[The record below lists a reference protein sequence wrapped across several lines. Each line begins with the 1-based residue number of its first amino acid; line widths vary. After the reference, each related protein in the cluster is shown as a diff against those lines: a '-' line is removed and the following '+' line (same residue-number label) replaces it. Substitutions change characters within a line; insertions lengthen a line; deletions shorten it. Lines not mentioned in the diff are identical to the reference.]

1 MKKKSSKGYT
11 LVELIVV
18 MAIMGI
24 LGTTLLTMM
33 NTGGKL
39 YRDANAIME
48 EQSNSR
54 LAMSYITM
62 RIRQNDVKNNIS
74 IKNVSIDSE
83 MYRALT
89 IVDSTNS
96 SRSYWICFDT
106 TTNKLKEHI
115 VTSTS
120 TSVSDI
126 ADVSDFI
133 IKKLDSVSN
142 MPTTLHIEVTSKDG
156 TIHLN
161 EDLTL
166 RSPQQNLPIE
176 N

>member
-1 MKKKSSKGYT
+1 MIKKSSKGYT

-39 YRDANAIME
+39 YRNANAIME

-62 RIRQNDVKNNIS
+62 RIRQNDVKNNIN
-74 IKNVSIDSE
+74 IANVSIDGE
-83 MYRALT
+83 WYRALT

-96 SRSYWICFDT
+96 NRSYWIYFDT
-106 TTNKLKEHI
+106 ISGKIKELI
-115 VTSTS
+115 VTSTA

-126 ADVSDFI
+126 ADVTNFT
-133 IKKLDSVSN
+133 IKKLDIVPN
-142 MPTTLHIEVTSKDG
+142 LPTTLHIEVTSKDG

>member
-1 MKKKSSKGYT
+1 MERKYIKGYT
-11 LVELIVV
+11 LAELIVV
-18 MAIMGI
+18 MAIMAI

-39 YRDANAIME
+39 YRNANAIME

-62 RIRQNDVKNNIS
+62 RIRQNDVKNNIN
-74 IKNVSIDSE
+74 IANVTVDGKL
-83 MYRALT
+83 YRALT
-89 IVDSTNS
+89 IADSSNS
-96 SRSYWICFDT
+96 NRSYWIYIDT
-106 TTNKLKEHI
+106 TTGKLKELI

-126 ADVSDFI
+126 ADVSNFT
-133 IKKLDSVSN
+133 IKKLVSVPS
-142 MPTTLHIEVTSKDG
+142 MPTTIRIEITSKDG

-166 RSPQQNLPIE
+166 RSPQQNLPSE